1 MCMER
6 GSSAQQW
13 VQSYQIHFEQIICT
27 GTTVEACWMFL
38 NHCSAWHICRCL
50 YCDNLFALSALHKHF
65 GAHFTRLTKRFPPQN
80 SLLHSGSAGP
90 VDQKSRRFGK
100 FVVSRVFSGIETVR
114 NIHRGQAWASYVR
127 SKTHII
133 LMQIQKV
140 VTTLGNNMMICA
152 TLESSSIQKIMAQVT
167 TVATTEN
174 VCACMCKGQQ
184 PLSAFRSSSTPYQAP
199 KATNVTAKMPVK
211 TCMALINYCIVLL

>member
-1 MCMER
+1 MHRNYCK
-6 GSSAQQW
+6 
-13 VQSYQIHFEQIICT
+13 CL
-27 GTTVEACWMFL
+27 L
-38 NHCSAWHICRCL
+38 NVS
-50 YCDNLFALSALHKHF
+50 
-65 GAHFTRLTKRFPPQN
+65 Q
-80 SLLHSGSAGP
+80 SLLRMTYLKVPPLRQSLRPVGPAQTLRRTFHSTHETVSASELAAPLG
-90 VDQKSRRFGK
+90 VRRSWRQKSRRFGK

-174 VCACMCKGQQ
+174 VCACMCKGHQ

>member
-1 MCMER
+1 
-6 GSSAQQW
+6 
-13 VQSYQIHFEQIICT
+13 
-27 GTTVEACWMFL
+27 MFL
-38 NHCSAWHICRCL
+38 NHCSAWHIWRCL
-50 YCDNLFALSALHKHF
+50 HCDNLFALSALHKHF

-114 NIHRGQAWASYVR
+114 NVHRGQAWASYVR
-127 SKTHII
+127 SKTHKI

-152 TLESSSIQKIMAQVT
+152 TLESSSIQKILAQVT

-174 VCACMCKGQQ
+174 VCAKDINLY
-184 PLSAFRSSSTPYQAP
+184 PLSVAP
-199 KATNVTAKMPVK
+199 PHHTKHLKQPMSRLRCQWRPAWLWSIFV
-211 TCMALINYCIVLL
+211 